1 MNLAP
6 VQVEHAHGDGEGR
19 PVYVRNERDR
29 ANDVPGVGEQFA
41 NHGRRTVEEL
51 DSVLH
56 VGLARV

>member
-1 MNLAP
+1 M
-6 VQVEHAHGDGEGR
+6 VTEGR